1 MIRFTLNGTQIE
13 IEDGESCTLLEYLRN
28 VKCMK
33 GTKEACST
41 GHCGACSVLVDG
53 RLTRS
58 CVTLVR
64 RLDGKAVETI
74 ENASNDTMLQV
85 IQHSFLDV
93 GAVQCGFCTPGMV
106 MATKALLLHH
116 PAPTE
121 PEICDG
127 LKNNYCRCTGY
138 VKIIE
143 AVKLAAA
150 RLRGEDPDIDSFRS
164 HESTVIVVGENQ
176 VVPEI
181 TGSAVGKSVW
191 DVDGMDKTGGKLKF
205 CDDLTAEDIGA
216 DTLLHGAF
224 VWAPAPH
231 AKINAVDYS
240 AAEQAE
246 GVVRIVTAADV
257 PGMNKVGTWTPEQPV
272 FCTDEVR
279 FLGDHLALV
288 VADTAAHARAA
299 VKLVKIDYEELPG
312 IYTMADGYRKNSF
325 IVHTGRVSGDVEQ
338 AKQRTDIVKLNVSKD
353 IEPQEHACMEPVSAI
368 GMVQDSKTI
377 LYSCTQAPFEIRS
390 MLAKILDKPEE
401 DIRVI
406 VTPLGGGFGKKCD
419 SFLEA
424 PAVVAAH
431 ACGKPVKITLTR
443 KEDLILTTKRHGY
456 HTDYE
461 IGFTPD
467 GKFQYL
473 DCRMF
478 SDGGPYE
485 CESYGTLMTGAL
497 MSGGPYIIPNVK
509 VEGSAIR
516 NNNLQGGA
524 FRGYGINQAAISIET
539 AMDMMAEK
547 LDIDP
552 FELRRRNAVYP
563 GATSVGGEVLKYS
576 MGMIDTI
583 NQCEKSLRK
592 ALKEYEGQYPK
603 GSKVL
608 GWGMASGFKNVG
620 VGKGIFTDDGAC
632 RLILQGDGQLHMIV
646 SGTDMGQGF
655 RTAMTQIAAE
665 TLGMD
670 IADIYITNGD
680 TELTIPTGESVSER
694 QTLCGGRAVYE
705 ACVKLKQDLDSRPW
719 RLGEERRAE
728 YYYASNPCFAIGDF
742 EGAKQR
748 GAKYRNFPAYA
759 YATQAAIVEVDTETG
774 EVRLLK
780 IIAAH
785 DVGRAIN
792 PHIIEGQMHGSCSMG
807 QGYALTEGYPTK
819 NGYPVKTLYRQLGLP
834 RAEDTPDYEIILI
847 ENPEPQGPFGA
858 KGISEVATVPITP
871 AILNAVSR
879 AIGVRINKVPA
890 SPEVVREA
898 IRTGKCEVPTMEQQ
912 LQALEKDCECHR
924 PSDGV
929 Q

>member
-1 MIRFTLNGTQIE
+1 MLRFTLNGTQIE
-13 IEDGESCTLLEYLRN
+13 IEDGENRTLLEYLRN

-74 ENASNDTMLQV
+74 ENAPNDTMLQV

-106 MATKALLLHH
+106 MATKALLLHY

-150 RLRGEDPDIDSFRS
+150 RLRGEDPSIDTFRD

-368 GMVQDSKTI
+368 GMVQDGKTI

-576 MGMIDTI
+576 MGMMDTI
-583 NQCEKSLRK
+583 NQCEKSLQKGAQGVRRTVSQ
-592 ALKEYEGQYPK
+592 GQQ
-603 GSKVL
+603 
-608 GWGMASGFKNVG
+608 
-620 VGKGIFTDDGAC
+620 GA
-632 RLILQGDGQLHMIV
+632 
-646 SGTDMGQGF
+646 
-655 RTAMTQIAAE
+655 
-665 TLGMD
+665 
-670 IADIYITNGD
+670 
-680 TELTIPTGESVSER
+680 
-694 QTLCGGRAVYE
+694 
-705 ACVKLKQDLDSRPW
+705 
-719 RLGEERRAE
+719 RLGHGLGIQECRR
-728 YYYASNPCFAIGDF
+728 
-742 EGAKQR
+742 R
-748 GAKYRNFPAYA
+748 
-759 YATQAAIVEVDTETG
+759 
-774 EVRLLK
+774 
-780 IIAAH
+780 
-785 DVGRAIN
+785 
-792 PHIIEGQMHGSCSMG
+792 
-807 QGYALTEGYPTK
+807 QGY
-819 NGYPVKTLYRQLGLP
+819 
-834 RAEDTPDYEIILI
+834 
-847 ENPEPQGPFGA
+847 F
-858 KGISEVATVPITP
+858 
-871 AILNAVSR
+871 
-879 AIGVRINKVPA
+879 
-890 SPEVVREA
+890 
-898 IRTGKCEVPTMEQQ
+898 
-912 LQALEKDCECHR
+912 HR
-924 PSDGV
+924 
-929 Q
+929 

>member
-1 MIRFTLNGTQIE
+1 MLRFTLNGTQIE
-13 IEDGESCTLLEYLRN
+13 IEDGENRTLLEYLRN

-64 RLDGKAVETI
+64 RLDGKTVETI
-74 ENASNDTMLQV
+74 ENAPNDTMLQV

-205 CDDLTAEDIGA
+205 CDDYTAEDIGA

-231 AKINAVDYS
+231 ARINAVDYS

-288 VADTAAHARAA
+288 VADTVAHARAA

-338 AKQRTDIVKLNVSKD
+338 AKQQTDIVKLNVSKD

-368 GMVQDSKTI
+368 GMVQDGKTI

-576 MGMIDTI
+576 MGMMDTI

-592 ALKEYEGQYPK
+592 GTQGVRRTVSQGQQ
-603 GSKVL
+603 
-608 GWGMASGFKNVG
+608 
-620 VGKGIFTDDGAC
+620 GA
-632 RLILQGDGQLHMIV
+632 
-646 SGTDMGQGF
+646 
-655 RTAMTQIAAE
+655 
-665 TLGMD
+665 
-670 IADIYITNGD
+670 
-680 TELTIPTGESVSER
+680 
-694 QTLCGGRAVYE
+694 
-705 ACVKLKQDLDSRPW
+705 
-719 RLGEERRAE
+719 RLGHGLGIQECRR
-728 YYYASNPCFAIGDF
+728 
-742 EGAKQR
+742 R
-748 GAKYRNFPAYA
+748 
-759 YATQAAIVEVDTETG
+759 
-774 EVRLLK
+774 
-780 IIAAH
+780 
-785 DVGRAIN
+785 
-792 PHIIEGQMHGSCSMG
+792 
-807 QGYALTEGYPTK
+807 QGY
-819 NGYPVKTLYRQLGLP
+819 
-834 RAEDTPDYEIILI
+834 
-847 ENPEPQGPFGA
+847 F
-858 KGISEVATVPITP
+858 
-871 AILNAVSR
+871 
-879 AIGVRINKVPA
+879 
-890 SPEVVREA
+890 
-898 IRTGKCEVPTMEQQ
+898 
-912 LQALEKDCECHR
+912 HR
-924 PSDGV
+924 
-929 Q
+929 